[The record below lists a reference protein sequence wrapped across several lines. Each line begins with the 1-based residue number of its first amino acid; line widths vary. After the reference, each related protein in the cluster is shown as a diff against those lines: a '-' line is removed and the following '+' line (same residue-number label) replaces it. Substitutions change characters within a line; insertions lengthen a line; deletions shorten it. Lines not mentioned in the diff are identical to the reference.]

1 MQAKEIKDK
10 LNLLIERASDIDPN
24 LATKLR
30 DINRW
35 IRHIKLGS
43 LTSKPI
49 VVAFL
54 LEVITDASVWLAIKS
69 LPSEV
74 EQRLQLEQMTA
85 NERYWYGCLFPKWI
99 NATDTKFY
107 IWKKKM
113 MAGDF
118 NQADSD
124 IIKYIAQDI
133 VNREGDVW
141 RRYIADL
148 SMATDLIVSNHQN
161 KPLCI
166 QVTSVSE
173 EFHTRKY
180 QKWQNA
186 LQLWEI
192 ERGLF
197 LSYNPKDND
206 FIHQL
211 VNVALYNSD
220 HLDEGKYVNFS

>member
-1 MQAKEIKDK
+1 MVANLGRYPIFETNLTQF
-10 LNLLIERASDIDPN
+10 LLILPKIASEED
-24 LATKLR
+24 K
-30 DINRW
+30 
-35 IRHIKLGS
+35 
-43 LTSKPI
+43 
-49 VVAFL
+49 
-54 LEVITDASVWLAIKS
+54 
-69 LPSEV
+69 
-74 EQRLQLEQMTA
+74 RLQFEQMTA
-85 NERYWYGCLFPKWI
+85 NERYWYGYLFPKWI

-113 MAGDF
+113 MAGEF

-124 IIKYIAQDI
+124 IIKYIAQD
-133 VNREGDVW
+133 VVHREGDFW

-173 EFHTRKY
+173 EFHNTKY
-180 QKWQNA
+180 QKWQNS

-197 LSYNPKDND
+197 LSYNPQDND

-220 HLDEGKYVNFS
+220 HLAEGKYVNFS

>member
-10 LNLLIERASDIDPN
+10 LNLLIEQSSGIDPN
-24 LATKLR
+24 LAKRLR
-30 DINRW
+30 DIHRW
-35 IRHIKLGS
+35 IRHIKLGT

-54 LEVITDASVWLAIKS
+54 LEVITDSRVWLAIKS
-69 LPSEV
+69 LPSE
-74 EQRLQLEQMTA
+74 EAQELQFEQMTA
-85 NERYWYGCLFPKWI
+85 NERYWYGYLFPKWI

-113 MAGDF
+113 MAGEF

-133 VNREGDVW
+133 VNREGDIW

-148 SMATDLIVSNHQN
+148 SMATDLIVSNHQH

-166 QVTSVSE
+166 QVTSLSE
-173 EFHTRKY
+173 EFHNQKY

-197 LSYNPKDND
+197 LSYNPRESD

-220 HLDEGKYVNFS
+220 HLSEGKYLNFS